1 MTIIDF
7 LKEVRRIP
15 SWDREPSISD
25 DDLENLINQ
34 VDMGKEIGRYDPY
47 PILNTKP
54 QQYIPRGL
62 LMTHESQA
70 WKNHGQSLSQLAR
83 RGGLGWSEAL
93 AIIEGKSWKNAEHD
107 ENVAEGIVRKLA
119 TEFMKANG

>member
-1 MTIIDF
+1 MTIIDL
-7 LKEVRRIP
+7 LKEIKRVP
-15 SWDREPSISD
+15 QYDRNPVISN
-25 DDLENLINQ
+25 DDLDDLIYQ
-34 VDMGKEIGRYDPY
+34 VDMDGEIGRYDPY
-47 PILNTKP
+47 PILGTKP

-62 LMTHESQA
+62 LMAHESQA

-93 AIIEGKSWKNAEHD
+93 AIIDGKSWKNAEHN

-119 TEFMKANG
+119 TEFMKGKG